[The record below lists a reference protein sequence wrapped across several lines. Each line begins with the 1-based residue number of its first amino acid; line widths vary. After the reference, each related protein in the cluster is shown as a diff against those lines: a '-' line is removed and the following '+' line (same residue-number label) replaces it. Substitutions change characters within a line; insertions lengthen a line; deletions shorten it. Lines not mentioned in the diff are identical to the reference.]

1 MASVSDL
8 ELDLYCL
15 SDPGREPSKQVNE
28 DSGQTANTS
37 FGTLALVCDGMG
49 GHAHGQ
55 AASRAAVGTI
65 IEHLSQPTGGRTPGA
80 ALVEAIQRANH
91 IVYEQGGGPDV
102 EGRPGTTCVA
112 VLIHQGGAEIA
123 HVGDSRM
130 YLLRGAQIYRMT
142 RDHSVVQQMVDA
154 GMITAEQALEHPDS
168 NRITRALG
176 MAPTVDVELRAGP
189 LELAPGDLFLLAS
202 DGLTD
207 LVSDNEILSIAT
219 NRGPEGLETT
229 CRALV
234 DMANLRGGHDNI
246 TVLVARVLRVPT
258 KDIAQAPVAQ
268 TTPEAFAG
276 PKTLVDGGAS
286 PTEVEAPATL
296 ASATLDSSPERAA
309 PWPHGDSGAGR
320 TVPGNIAAPGSP
332 GNVPAAGYPH
342 PPARTDTEPG
352 LTQSP
357 FHSSSDSDRG
367 RFVSD
372 YPGRVSQFSG
382 KGKVVLLLA
391 ALFTLFIVGAIVLWW
406 IVQTL
411 SKPESVTRFDPM
423 FREAPAES
431 DRFT

>member
-28 DSGQTANTS
+28 DSGQAAATS

-55 AASRAAVGTI
+55 AASRAAVSAI
-65 IEHLSQPTGGRTPGA
+65 IEQLSQPADARTPGA

-91 IVYEQGGGPDV
+91 TVYEQGGGPEV

-112 VLIHQGGAEIA
+112 VLMHKGGAEIA
-123 HVGDSRM
+123 HVGDSRC
-130 YLLRGAQIYRMT
+130 YLLRGGQIYRLT

-154 GMITAEQALEHPDS
+154 GMISAEQALEHPDS

-176 MAPTVDVELRAGP
+176 MAPTVEVELHAGSF
-189 LELAPGDLFLLAS
+189 EVATGDIFLLAS

-207 LVSDNEILSIAT
+207 LVNDAEILSIVI
-219 NRGPEGLETT
+219 NRGAEGLETA
-229 CRALV
+229 CRALI

-246 TVLVARVLRVPT
+246 TVLLVRVLRVPT
-258 KDIAQAPVAQ
+258 RDIASAPVPQ
-268 TTPEAFAG
+268 TAPHAFSG
-276 PKTLVDGGAS
+276 PKTVVDRGA
-286 PTEVEAPATL
+286 PATHVEAPATL
-296 ASATLDSSPERAA
+296 ASATLDSSPEHAA
-309 PWPHGDSGAGR
+309 PWPQAE
-320 TVPGNIAAPGSP
+320 PGPGHTLP
-332 GNVPAAGYPH
+332 GNVAARGYP
-342 PPARTDTEPG
+342 AVAGRTDTEPG

-357 FHSSSDSDRG
+357 FHPASDSGRG
-367 RFVSD
+367 RFMSD
-372 YPGRVSQFSG
+372 YPGRPSQLSR

-391 ALFTLFIVGAIVLWW
+391 ALFTIFIVGSIVLWW

-411 SKPESVTRFDPM
+411 SKPASKIGSEPLFP
-423 FREAPAES
+423 EAPAES